1 MNKEEMTTQD
11 RIKRLTTQPD
21 WVLVEELL
29 ISKINDLLDF
39 RFSGEDS
46 NEVIARNVVAS
57 KMAIEVL
64 QSFLY
69 EVEIIKRELPKNS
82 IKKYI

>member
-1 MNKEEMTTQD
+1 MTTQD

>member
-39 RFSGEDS
+39 RFSGDDS
-46 NEVIARNVVAS
+46 TEVIARNVVAS